1 MKTPLAESNFR
12 HRRSGLRPL
21 SKSGQATGGR
31 FSFGLSRA
39 FSLVEV
45 LAAIAVIGI
54 ITFLA
59 IPNLLRI
66 KEDGERNLAISRAE
80 TLNLAMASYV
90 QANGQTTASAAWT
103 GFSND
108 QRYEAINDYVAFAP
122 ASLSTYLPA
131 GYSVTLPASLT
142 PLTKATLTGP
152 SGAINY

>member
-1 MKTPLAESNFR
+1 MKIHLS
-12 HRRSGLRPL
+12 RSDLRSL
-21 SKSGQATGGR
+21 MASKQATEGR
-31 FSFGLSRA
+31 FSLA

-80 TLNLAMASYV
+80 TLNLAMASYL
-90 QANGQTTASAAWT
+90 QANGETAATAGWSAAT
-103 GFSND
+103 D
-108 QRYEAINDYVAFAP
+108 TAARYALIDDYVAFAP

-152 SGAINY
+152 SGTVNY